1 MQDDNQPVSSAPAL
15 SQPYA
20 QTDSS
25 ADASTTDSPA
35 APHSFSGSD
44 IPSSSDTQA
53 PEIKPTSSPTS
64 TSPDLDDL
72 KQKALKD
79 LTPLLG
85 NLDQSPEEKYK
96 TLMMVIQASDK
107 QDLLKD
113 AYEAAQKITDNA
125 ARADALVGI
134 LNEIN
139 YFSKGD

>member
-20 QTDSS
+20 QADSS
-25 ADASTTDSPA
+25 ADASTTDSSP

-44 IPSSSDTQA
+44 IPSSSDTQV
-53 PEIKPTSSPTS
+53 PEIKPTSSPTNA
-64 TSPDLDDL
+64 SPDLDDL

-125 ARADALVGI
+125 SRADALVGI